1 MGLDV
6 AIDALYAT
14 GWNPLDSAGCA
25 YAPGSGR
32 LYPGVER
39 VRREFH
45 DLGFELSLSHVQLF
59 GCDRAA
65 WSPLAPPGPG
75 PGPDAA
81 LGGAVVG
88 SSSTEAAVYAL
99 AQVRRAVIGAPATV

>member
-32 LYPGVER
+32 LYPGVDR

-45 DLGFELSLSHVQLF
+45 DMGFELSLSHVQLF
-59 GCDRAA
+59 DCDRAA
-65 WSPLAPPGPG
+65 WSPIATPGTG
-75 PGPDAA
+75 PALSGA

-99 AQVRRAVIGAPATV
+99 AQVRRAVVGTPARV